1 MTNSNDLHPELLPV
15 VKSDEFLPSIGLWT
29 SLGGWF
35 LVGTCGVAIALA
47 TFIKYNIVVK
57 APGTVRP
64 TGETRVVQA
73 TASGT
78 IKRIFVQENQIVKK
92 GDAIAKV
99 DDSKLQ
105 TQQKQINDNV
115 EQEEREIGQIN
126 AQIGEIDAQIA
137 AESQLIERTIA
148 ADEAELRRN
157 QREYQ
162 DRQVTTQADVEEAEA
177 AVELAQKELTRF
189 QQLADTGAV
198 PQLQIEQKKEAYKA
212 ARARLERAK
221 AGLNPSADNV
231 TIATENIAQERAK
244 GESALATLNK
254 EEETLVQQE
263 IELQKQINHD
273 RQELTQLGSD
283 VQKSLIRAPESGTIL
298 QLNLRNLN
306 QVVSAGDAIATISP
320 GNAPLIIKV
329 RIPVAEISKI
339 KVCQEKNISNCSE
352 GKTQLRI
359 SAYPYPDYGILNG
372 AVRAISADAITPESN
387 NTSATTPYFEVTI
400 EPERSHLVRGD
411 RNYPIQ
417 AGMEVEADIISKEET
432 LLTFILRK
440 ARLLTNW

>member
-1 MTNSNDLHPELLPV
+1 MYSDPNPDSLRPV
-15 VKSDEFLPSIGLWT
+15 SSDEFLPPIGRWT
-29 SLGGWF
+29 TLGGGF
-35 LVGTCGVAIALA
+35 LVGTVGVAIALA
-47 TFIKYNIVVK
+47 TFIKYNVIVK
-57 APGTVRP
+57 APGTIRP

-78 IKRIFVQENQIVKK
+78 IERIFVKENQKIEK
-92 GDAIAKV
+92 GDAIAKI

-105 TQQKQINDNV
+105 TQQKQINDNIQ
-115 EQEEREIGQIN
+115 QEKKEIGQIN
-126 AQIGEIDAQIA
+126 AQISQIDAQIA
-137 AESQLIERTIA
+137 AESQLIDRTIV

-162 DRQVTTQADVEEAEA
+162 DRQVTTQADVEEAKA
-177 AVELAQKELTRF
+177 AVELAQKELKRF

-221 AGLNPSADNV
+221 AGLHPSADNV
-231 TIATENIAQERAK
+231 TIATERIAQERAK
-244 GESALATLNK
+244 GESTLATLNK
-254 EEETLVQQE
+254 EEEALVQQE
-263 IELQKQINHD
+263 IELQKEINHD
-273 RQELTQLGSD
+273 RQELKQLGSD
-283 VQKSLIRAPESGTIL
+283 AQKSIIRAPESGTIL

-306 QVVSAGDAIATISP
+306 QVVSSGDAIAQIAP
-320 GNAPLIIKV
+320 GNAPLVVKT
-329 RIPVAEISKI
+329 RIPVAEISKV
-339 KVCQEKNISNCSE
+339 KVCQEKNVSDCQA
-352 GKTQLRI
+352 GKAQLRI

-372 AVRAISADAITPESN
+372 AVRAISADAITPQN
-387 NTSATTPYFEVTI
+387 DRVGTDPYFEVTI

-417 AGMEVEADIISKEET
+417 AGMEAEADIISKKET

-440 ARLLTNW
+440 ARLFANW